1 MKMNIKQAILIGIV
15 ILSCI
20 SCNQTIE
27 KEITDYSYYDQRKT
41 DIANADTLFAISNE
55 EYLEYGANVAFLNAK
70 GDTII
75 PFGKYA
81 YFGTDTLAHFAFVM
95 EHPNDST
102 YGRCIAI
109 NQNQKILFDIVIFDC
124 GPDYFNEGLTRV
136 MRNGKM
142 GFANQFGEIIIPCK
156 YDYAKVFYNGTAEVT
171 FDAKEYFDMDEHLI
185 VTSNE
190 WFSIDQTGNKISQTP

>member
-1 MKMNIKQAILIGIV
+1 MNIKQVILISLL

-20 SCNQTIE
+20 SCKQTIK
-27 KEITDYSYYDQRKT
+27 KEITHYSYYDQSKK
-41 DIANADTLFAISNE
+41 DIANPDTLFAISNE
-55 EYLEYGANVAFLNAK
+55 EYLQYGVNVAYINSK

-81 YFGTDTLAHFAFVM
+81 YFGTDTLAHFAYVM

-109 NQNQKILFDIVIFDC
+109 NQNQKTLFDIVIFDC

-136 MRNGKM
+136 LRNGKM
-142 GFANQFGEIIIPCK
+142 GFVNHYGEIIIPCR
-156 YDYAKVFYNGTAEVT
+156 YDYAKSFYNGTAEVT
-171 FDAKEYFDMDEHLI
+171 YHAEEHYDLDEHLI
-185 VTSNE
+185 VESKE
-190 WFSIDQTGNKISQTP
+190 WFFINPQGEKISPTP